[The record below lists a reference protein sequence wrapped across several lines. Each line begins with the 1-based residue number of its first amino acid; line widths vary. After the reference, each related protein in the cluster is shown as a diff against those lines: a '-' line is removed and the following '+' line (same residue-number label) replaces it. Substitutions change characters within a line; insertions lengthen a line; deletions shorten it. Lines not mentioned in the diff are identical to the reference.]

1 MNLALVNAGV
11 LRRDIRRSGNQVMR
25 DLETRIRKAF
35 GLTPAGS
42 NFLIVVQAY
51 YDSLSNREDHE
62 SAYDAALAAYCMNN
76 NASPGDVATRTM
88 VGVLIAE
95 AGVQG
100 GQRQRD
106 VRRTG

>member
-1 MNLALVNAGV
+1 MK
-11 LRRDIRRSGNQVMR
+11 
-25 DLETRIRKAF
+25 DLENRIRKAF
-35 GLTPAGS
+35 GLHPAGS

-51 YDSLSNREDHE
+51 CYSLSIREDHE

-76 NASPGDVATRTM
+76 NVSPGDVGIRTM

-100 GQRQRD
+100 GRRQRASEP
-106 VRRTG
+106 GN

>member
-1 MNLALVNAGV
+1 MVNAGV
-11 LRRDIRRSGNQVMR
+11 IRRDIRRSGKQVMR
-25 DLETRIRKAF
+25 DLENRIRKAF

-51 YDSLSNREDHE
+51 CYSLSNREDHE

-76 NASPGDVATRTM
+76 DASPGDVATRTM

-95 AGVQG
+95 AGVRG
-100 GQRQRD
+100 GRRQRS
-106 VRRTG
+106 

>member
-1 MNLALVNAGV
+1 
-11 LRRDIRRSGNQVMR
+11 MR
-25 DLETRIRKAF
+25 DLEYRIRKAF

-51 YDSLSNREDHE
+51 YASLSHREDHE
-62 SAYDAALAAYCMNN
+62 SAYDAALAAYCMSN
-76 NASPGDVATRTM
+76 NASPADVATRTM

-100 GQRQRD
+100 GQRQRR
-106 VRRTG
+106 VRMTG

>member
-1 MNLALVNAGV
+1 MM
-11 LRRDIRRSGNQVMR
+11 RRNIGRSGKQIMR

-35 GLTPAGS
+35 GLTPAAS

-51 YDSLSNREDHE
+51 YDSLSDIEDHD
-62 SAYDAALAAYCMNN
+62 SAYEAALAAYCRSNG
-76 NASPGDVATRTM
+76 ASPADNATRTM

-100 GQRQRD
+100 G
-106 VRRTG
+106 RRLRNNRMTG